1 MQSQI
6 KKNLVF
12 SFFVVVG
19 ICLLGA
25 MVQAA
30 KPSTK
35 NFTADEMKSVLKKT
49 ALAVDIGF
57 FPNSNAIVHMTQ
69 NSREIY
75 PLPSDEY
82 QELHD
87 RILVLP
93 SSQPLKERPI
103 CLVAQG
109 KMFRRIVL
117 DNSAQALVDNLVLF
131 KDLPAEEKTTLK
143 KEMLKARLANKLPAH
158 CSFEYL

>member
-12 SFFVVVG
+12 SFFIVVS
-19 ICLLGA
+19 ISLLGA

-30 KPSTK
+30 KPATK
-35 NFTADEMKSVLKKT
+35 SFTPDEMQSVIKKT

-57 FPNSNAIVHMTQ
+57 FPNSNAIIHMTQ
-69 NSREIY
+69 NTREIY
-75 PLPSDEY
+75 PLPSGEY
-82 QELHD
+82 QELRD

-93 SSQPLKERPI
+93 STQPLKERPL

-117 DNSAQALVDNLVLF
+117 DNTAQALVDNLVLF
-131 KDLPAEEKTTLK
+131 KDLPASEKIALK
-143 KEMLKARLANKLPAH
+143 KEMQRARLANKLPAH